1 MTGLEQ
7 AIRSQPAALERLAAR
22 ALPDRAARLLDR
34 ERIWLVGTGSS
45 QHAAELGAAMLARA
59 GRDARAA
66 ASMSFV
72 LGGAGERIRAGDGV
86 IVISHT
92 GESAFPRAAHA
103 ASLEAGAETLSITG
117 EGVGW
122 PDAIET
128 VAREPSETY
137 TVSYLGTLAVLALLA
152 HSAGAEE
159 LGPDGLA
166 RAAAAV
172 KAVVDAPGLERLP
185 DPERLIVLAGVGPGQ
200 VTAREGALKLREAA
214 RLLAEGFDAEYLFHG
229 SAVPLSARDALV
241 LVQPSHDPH
250 GVLREVGRAA
260 EGEGVALAALDEPG
274 LDDPL
279 LAQFPLTA
287 RLQLLALERAL
298 RGGHDPDKVITG
310 AWEAGP
316 LWDAGAPS

>member
-1 MTGLEQ
+1 M
-7 AIRSQPAALERLAAR
+7 
-22 ALPDRAARLLDR
+22 
-34 ERIWLVGTGSS
+34 
-45 QHAAELGAAMLARA
+45 
-59 GRDARAA
+59 
-66 ASMSFV
+66 
-72 LGGAGERIRAGDGV
+72 

-92 GESAFPRAAHA
+92 GESAFPRAAYA
-103 ASLEAGAETLSITG
+103 AAREAGAEALSITG
-117 EGVGW
+117 EGAGW

-128 VAREPSETY
+128 VPREPSETY

-152 HSAGAEE
+152 HQAGAEE

-172 KAVVDAPGLERLP
+172 QAVINAPELDQLP
-185 DPERLIVLAGVGPGQ
+185 DP
-200 VTAREGALKLREAA
+200 VTAREGALKGREAS

-229 SAVPLSARDALV
+229 SAVPLSSGDALL
-241 LVQPSHDPH
+241 LVHPSHDPH

-260 EGEGVALAALDEPG
+260 ENEGVALAALDEPE

-287 RLQLLALERAL
+287 RLQLLALARAL

-310 AWEAGP
+310 AWEAGR
-316 LWDAGAPS
+316 LWDAGAPG

>member
-1 MTGLEQ
+1 VTGLEQ
-7 AIRSQPAALERLAAR
+7 AIRSQPAELERLAAR
-22 ALPDRAARLLDR
+22 ALPDRAAQLLDR

-117 EGVGW
+117 EGAGW

-159 LGPDGLA
+159 LGPEGLA
-166 RAAAAV
+166 RAAEAV
-172 KAVVDAPGLERLP
+172 QAVIDAPDLERLP

-229 SAVPLSARDALV
+229 SAVPLSSRDALV
-241 LVQPSHDPH
+241 LVQSSHDPH

-260 EGEGVALAALDEPG
+260 EGEGVAVAALDEPG

-279 LAQFPLTA
+279 LAQLPLTA
-287 RLQLLALERAL
+287 RLQLLALERAI

-316 LWDAGAPS
+316 LWDVGAPG